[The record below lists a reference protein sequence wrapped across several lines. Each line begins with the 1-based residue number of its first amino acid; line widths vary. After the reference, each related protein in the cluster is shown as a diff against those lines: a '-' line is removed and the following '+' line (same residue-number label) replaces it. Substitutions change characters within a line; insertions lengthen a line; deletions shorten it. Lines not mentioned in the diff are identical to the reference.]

1 MTKRA
6 YSPKEILL
14 KTYKTIPWGGE
25 WERCFGTPSVNE
37 VWFISGPSASGKSGF
52 VMQLAKELCN
62 YGVTLYMSYEEGVSQ
77 SFKQRVERFHMN
89 ECQGKFRVVTD
100 DTFDDL
106 VERLK
111 RPKGPSFVIVDSFQY
126 SHWTYEQVERLRG
139 MFPRKGFIFVSQE
152 SKGRPMGKPA
162 ERLKYM
168 AGVKIRVVGYEAVC
182 QGRFIPAPGTKFKVW
197 EEGYI
202 KITNNIE

>member
-1 MTKRA
+1 
-6 YSPKEILL
+6 
-14 KTYKTIPWGGE
+14 
-25 WERCFGTPSVNE
+25 
-37 VWFISGPSASGKSGF
+37 
-52 VMQLAKELCN
+52 
-62 YGVTLYMSYEEGVSQ
+62 
-77 SFKQRVERFHMN
+77 
-89 ECQGKFRVVTD
+89 
-100 DTFDDL
+100 

-182 QGRFIPAPGTKFKVW
+182 QGRFIPAPSTKFKVW

>member
-14 KTYKTIPWGGE
+14 KTYKTLPWGGE
-25 WERCFGTPSVNE
+25 WQRCFGSPTVNE

-52 VMQLAKELCN
+52 TMQLAKELCK
-62 YGVTLYMSYEEGVSQ
+62 YGVTLYMSYEEGVGQ
-77 SFKQRVERFHMN
+77 SFQTRLERFHMRD
-89 ECQGKFRVVTD
+89 CQGRFRVAVD

-106 VERLK
+106 VVRLK
-111 RPKGPSFVIVDSFQY
+111 RPKSAKFVIVDSFQE
-126 SHWTYEQVERLRG
+126 SRWTYEQVEKL
-139 MFPRKGFIFVSQE
+139 MEQFPQKSFIFISQE

-162 ERLKYM
+162 ERLKYK

-182 QGRFIPAPGTKFKVW
+182 QGRFIPEPGAKFKVW
-197 EEGYI
+197 EEGFI